1 MTKKKTSKSGMISTN
16 KTVAENRR
24 ARFDYHLEEKFE
36 TGIVLTG
43 TEVKSL
49 RHGQCSL
56 NESYAGPK
64 DGEIFLVNAHIP
76 EYVQAGAGQ
85 QHEPNRPRKLL
96 LKQKEI
102 NKLIGSISR
111 EGYTLVPTRI
121 YFNARGLVKCEIA
134 LAKGKQSHDKRETV
148 KKRDWDRQKS
158 RIMREKG

>member
-1 MTKKKTSKSGMISTN
+1 MAKKKTSKSGMISTN

-76 EYVQAGAGQ
+76 EYQQAGPTQ

-121 YFNARGLVKCEIA
+121 YFNSRGLVKCEIA
-134 LAKGKQSHDKRETV
+134 LAKGKQTHDKRETV